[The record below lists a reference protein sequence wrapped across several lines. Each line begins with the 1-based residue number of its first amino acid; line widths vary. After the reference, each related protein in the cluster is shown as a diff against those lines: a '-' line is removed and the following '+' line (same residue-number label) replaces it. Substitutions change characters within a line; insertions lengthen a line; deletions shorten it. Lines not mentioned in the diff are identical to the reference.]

1 MIDFPGRPRACILA
15 LLLAAC
21 AHAPASTPAA
31 AAPAPAP
38 ARDLAPLAGSRPW
51 SDEVVYFALV
61 DRFANGDP
69 TNDVKVNPGAKGA
82 FHGGDL
88 RGLTAHLDDI
98 AWLGATAVWV
108 NPLVK
113 NIDGYVSGAGFPDWG
128 YHGYWA
134 DDFLSL
140 DPRFGTEADLR
151 AFVEACH
158 ARGIRVLLD
167 VVYNHPG
174 YDSQYLSNP
183 RTRDW
188 LRSGAHGGCGDDDLT
203 SCLAGLPDW
212 KTERPEVADFL
223 LSAQIGWAR
232 RFGIDG
238 FRLDTVKHVDHPFW
252 QEHRRRTRQA
262 LGKDFFLLGEV
273 WGGDA
278 IVLDPWFEPDELDAG
293 FDFGFQG
300 SVVGYLL
307 GRGRTVAFDRYLLSR
322 HKVRSG
328 HQLSHFLSS
337 HDVTGAL
344 QLLGGDRDLFL
355 QAAVLQFTT
364 FGIPVVYYGEE
375 VGRKS
380 GDWPENRSDMPWGDR
395 DVLPGKGLPRDEALR
410 EDYRRLIAV
419 RRAHPA
425 LSRGSHAGLVTAGD
439 PYVFVRRDPASG
451 DAVVVAV
458 NRGKERASATF
469 LAPVEWGRAAPSVQ
483 FGTGEVGRK
492 EDLVTLSIE
501 PRRALILGVT
511 PATR

>member
-1 MIDFPGRPRACILA
+1 MIDIPGRPRACILA

-38 ARDLAPLAGSRPW
+38 ASDLAPLAGSRPW

-69 TNDVKVNPGAKGA
+69 TNDVKVNPAAKGA

-278 IVLDPWFEPDELDAG
+278 LVLDPWFEPDELDAG

-328 HQLSHFLSS
+328 HQLAHFLSS

-395 DVLPGKGLPRDEALR
+395 DILPGRGLPRDEALR

-469 LAPVEWGRAAPSVQ
+469 PAPVDWGRAAPSVL

-501 PRRALILGVT
+501 PRKALILGVT
-511 PATR
+511 PAAR